1 MHFIKEEGAQAGE
14 RRAWRIRGDEFPM
27 RRCPGCSRTRGE
39 EIGLAFGVFN
49 IESFYVATDTTFLQ
63 SIDFIKIKMLLTSQ
77 LMHL

>member
-1 MHFIKEEGAQAGE
+1 MLEDT
-14 RRAWRIRGDEFPM
+14 RRGDRF
-27 RRCPGCSRTRGE
+27 G
-39 EIGLAFGVFN
+39 FGVFN